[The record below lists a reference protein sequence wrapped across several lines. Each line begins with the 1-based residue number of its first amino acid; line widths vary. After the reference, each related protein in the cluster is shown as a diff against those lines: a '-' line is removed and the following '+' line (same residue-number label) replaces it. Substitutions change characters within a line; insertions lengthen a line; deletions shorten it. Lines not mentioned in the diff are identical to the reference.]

1 MTDRFPEVVALAGR
15 LPEGTVLDGEILV
28 WQDGVPAPFQR
39 LQQRIGRKNLTKKLL
54 AEAPVGFI
62 AYDLLE
68 WQGAD
73 QRRQPLQARRELL
86 QALCADA
93 AVPLSPRVQAESWSA
108 LAALRE
114 QSRERGVEGF
124 MLKALGSAYG
134 SGRTKADGVW
144 WKWKVDPL
152 SVDCVLI
159 YAQAGHGRRASL
171 YTDYSFAV
179 WNRRPADAA
188 EAAAVVEA
196 IARREPAR
204 PDALQL
210 VPFAKAYSGLSDAE
224 FAQVDRVV
232 RAHTLEKFGPVRSV
246 RPTLV
251 FELGFEGVNRSP
263 RHKSGIAVRFP
274 RMLRIRH
281 DKPLHEADTLAQLQ
295 AMLDGATNLPVADHR
310 STA

>member
-1 MTDRFPEVVALAGR
+1 
-15 LPEGTVLDGEILV
+15 
-28 WQDGVPAPFQR
+28 
-39 LQQRIGRKNLTKKLL
+39 
-54 AEAPVGFI
+54 
-62 AYDLLE
+62 
-68 WQGAD
+68 
-73 QRRQPLQARRELL
+73 
-86 QALCADA
+86 
-93 AVPLSPRVQAESWSA
+93 VQAENWAA
-108 LAALRE
+108 LAALRG

-134 SGRTKADGVW
+134 SGRTKADGTW

-171 YTDYSFAV
+171 YTDYTFAV
-179 WNRRPADAA
+179 WNRPPADAA
-188 EAAAVVEA
+188 EAAAVAEA

-204 PDALQL
+204 PGALQL

-224 FAQVDRVV
+224 FAQVDRVI

-281 DKPLHEADTLAQLQ
+281 DKPLHEADSLAQLQ
-295 AMLDGATNLPVADHR
+295 AMLAGPTQVPVADNR